1 MRDSRE
7 QDKFVIRLPD
17 GLRPEIASV
26 ASRNQR
32 SMNGEIINR
41 LERSLSL
48 ELVLDEKNK
57 VITQLLN
64 RIADLEA
71 QAPSANT
78 PAIGTH

>member
-1 MRDSRE
+1 MNDSRV

-17 GLRPEIASV
+17 GLRPEIAAV

-48 ELVLDEKNK
+48 ELVLDQKNK

-64 RIADLEA
+64 RISELEA
-71 QAPSANT
+71 EN
-78 PAIGTH
+78 